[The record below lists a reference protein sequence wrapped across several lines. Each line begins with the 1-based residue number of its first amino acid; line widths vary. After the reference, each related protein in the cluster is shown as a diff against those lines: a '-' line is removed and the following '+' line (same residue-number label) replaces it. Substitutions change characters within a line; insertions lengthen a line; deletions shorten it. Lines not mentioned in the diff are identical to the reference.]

1 MKNNNLLLRQQQLID
16 HSAQLRAS
24 IADQSHVLIKPL
36 AFADKV
42 QDGVNWLYRNPTW
55 SIGAVL
61 VLLVLKPRKAILW
74 GSRFWGAWKIFKRL
88 QEGVGKAS

>member
-1 MKNNNLLLRQQQLID
+1 MKNENLLLRQQQLIG

-24 IADQSHVLIKPL
+24 IADQSQVLIKPL

-42 QDGVNWLYRNPTW
+42 QDGVNWFYRNPAW

-61 VLLVLKPRKAILW
+61 VLLVLKPRKTIVW
-74 GSRFWGAWKIFKRL
+74 GSRFWGVWKIVKRL

>member
-1 MKNNNLLLRQQQLID
+1 MKNENLLLRQQQLIG

-24 IADQSHVLIKPL
+24 IADQSQVLIKPL

-42 QDGVNWLYRNPTW
+42 QDGVNWFYRNPTW

-61 VLLVLKPRKAILW
+61 VLLVLKPRKAIVW
-74 GSRFWGAWKIFKRL
+74 GSRLWGAWKIFKRL
-88 QEGVGKAS
+88 QESIGKAS